1 MVVNM
6 TRSVVFKTPGKLDL
20 RSIMTFGLNAKPN
33 TGHPIGFFGTGLK
46 YAIAVLCREKIP
58 VTFYIDGQ
66 KWSVT
71 TQESQ
76 FRDKTVTEVFLERHR
91 KLLPPSVRKLPF
103 TTELG
108 KTWQLWQA
116 FRELETNTRDENGET
131 RIGHQ
136 EGSTLPHDMKGYTF
150 IEVVSEEFV
159 QEFLDRDKT
168 FLPEGLTLREG
179 TKDIQIFDRPSQH
192 IYYRGIRVL
201 DLDERERSSLTYN
214 ILRSIELTEDR
225 TAKSKWDVQYYI
237 SQAISEHEE
246 PEIIRKAVT
255 SKEDT
260 FERGLN
266 YSWGTPSTTFLDTVA
281 KIPEKELD
289 PTAKTTLNQ
298 YRPTKVKASDSS
310 DWYTDII
317 PAIANGRWDD
327 VIKILDEHRNEA
339 INAFKDARIKYQEE
353 RIDNAPTEEAD
364 QKTTLEPDENVY
376 GHKAAGDDC
385 PF

>member
-1 MVVNM
+1 M

-33 TGHPIGFFGTGLK
+33 TGHPIGYFGTGLK
-46 YAIAVLCREKIP
+46 YAVAVLCREKIP
-58 VTFYIDGQ
+58 MTFYIDGQ
-66 KWSVT
+66 KWSVKT
-71 TQESQ
+71 EDSQ

-91 KLLPPSVRKLPF
+91 KLLPPSIRKLPF

-131 RIGHQ
+131 FVAHEFNDPERPIHGLTSK
-136 EGSTLPHDMKGYTF
+136 GFTL
-150 IEVVSEEFV
+150 IVVESEAFV
-159 QEFLDRDKT
+159 QEYYDREKT

-298 YRPTKVKASDSS
+298 YRPAKVKASDSG

-317 PAIANGRWDD
+317 PAIANGRWND
-327 VIKILDEHRNEA
+327 VIEILDKHRNEV
-339 INAFKDARIKYQEE
+339 INAFKDAQIKYQEE
-353 RIDNAPTEEAD
+353 RTNNAPTEEAD
-364 QKTTLEPDENVY
+364 QETTHEPDENVY